1 MWIDIVILIL
11 LGLVCGAAT
20 AAGYFALISSIGI
33 IPRMAGKSSTAIH
46 VMAYEN
52 MLILGG
58 TFGTVVSLIEGIMLP
73 VGGWLLV
80 VYGILAG
87 SFVGC
92 LAAALAEV
100 LQVWPV
106 LFRRLGLKK
115 GLNIGMFFFAIG
127 KMAGALYFFTVL
139 YRNG

>member
-1 MWIDIVILIL
+1 MWIDNIVLIL
-11 LGLVCGAAT
+11 LGLISGAAT

-52 MLILGG
+52 ALILGG
-58 TFGTVVSLIEGIMLP
+58 TFGTVISLIECLRFP
-73 VGGWLLV
+73 VGSWLLI

-106 LFRRLGLKK
+106 LFRRMGLKK
-115 GLNIGMFFFAIG
+115 GLNMGMLFFAMG
-127 KMAGALYFFTVL
+127 KMAGALYFFTVI
-139 YRNG
+139 YRKG